1 MQRRSQAKYSL
12 PAALPGLLAW
22 GTFERR
28 KRAQELSSAV
38 PVLVQQDTHE
48 NESEHDHLTTQP
60 LRWLADET
68 PTRPAHRSA
77 AFRSHIRS
85 IRTVQAEGG
94 PQLTAPIE
102 PAMMRVLFVFFTSN
116 VSDTSPVTAPSRV
129 SDCRRSE
136 YFSSTEDEVGS
147 A

>member
-1 MQRRSQAKYSL
+1 MQTRCQGKYS
-12 PAALPGLLAW
+12 PAVAPSGLLAR

-28 KRAQELSSAV
+28 ERAQELSSTV

-48 NESEHDHLTTQP
+48 NESEHDHLTTRPMQ
-60 LRWLADET
+60 WLADKT

-77 AFRSHIRS
+77 AFRSHIR
-85 IRTVQAEGG
+85 TVQAKGG

-102 PAMMRVLFVFFTSN
+102 PAMMSVLFVFFTSN
-116 VSDTSPVTAPSRV
+116 VSDTSPVTAPSRE